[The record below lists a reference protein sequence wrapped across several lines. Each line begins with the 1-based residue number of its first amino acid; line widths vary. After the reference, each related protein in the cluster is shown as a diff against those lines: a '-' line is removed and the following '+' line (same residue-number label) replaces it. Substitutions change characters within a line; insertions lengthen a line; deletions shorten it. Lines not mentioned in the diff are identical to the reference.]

1 MKNPSNE
8 QLEFV
13 RDIEDAVTDL
23 VQRNVKVTKIY
34 QVTEQAGRE
43 VHDLGNFVNRFKIN
57 GNHDLLARIAEAY
70 LKVGLAPTCV
80 VKALEALSAEKIG
93 KAPESD
99 FHLSPSMPQDYL
111 APKPHKAKIEVLDGT
126 GEDEVSSLSKV
137 LRILDKLPAPAAR
150 RIADQAY
157 RWVGMGL

>member
-1 MKNPSNE
+1 MRNPSNE

-43 VHDLGNFVNRFKIN
+43 VHDLANYVNRFKIT
-57 GNHDLLARIAEAY
+57 GQHDLLNRVAEAY
-70 LKVGLAPTCV
+70 LKVNLAPTCV
-80 VKALEALSAEKIG
+80 VKALESLSAEKIG
-93 KAPESD
+93 KAPEGD
-99 FHLSPSMPQDYL
+99 FQLSPTMPQDYPP
-111 APKPHKAKIEVLDGT
+111 PKPQKAKIEVLDGSQ
-126 GEDEVSSLSKV
+126 DEVSSLSTV
-137 LRILDKLPAPAAR
+137 LRILDRLPAPAAR

-157 RWVGMGL
+157 RWVGMGG